1 MECDICRTL
10 AQQLRSYEM
19 EIEDARNGSSASRA
33 GVTAGSLLNNAL
45 EEAGKTKML
54 YQHHCERFHKSARP
68 CPAIQSASAAVDTP
82 GSLIPAEQLLHA
94 TPFWPD
100 DLSGLSHQAVLN
112 YMAENRAWNKRLRE
126 GTAALVNTRL
136 AKTIT
141 QEEYASNRKRTNQ
154 DAAECFRRASML
166 VRDMAI
172 RERGLACSS
181 IQVNSLTES
190 AHVSAS
196 FR

>member
-19 EIEDARNGSSASRA
+19 EIEDARNGSSPLGV
-33 GVTAGSLLNNAL
+33 GVTAGSLLDNAL
-45 EEAGKTKML
+45 EEFRKTRVL
-54 YQHHCERFHKSARP
+54 YQHHREGFHKSARP
-68 CPAIQSASAAVDTP
+68 CPAVQSGSIAADMP
-82 GSLIPAEQLLHA
+82 GSLMPKAEQLMHA

-112 YMAENRAWNKRLRE
+112 CMAENRAWSKRLRE

-141 QEEYASNRKRTNQ
+141 KEEYDSTRNRTNQ
-154 DAAECFRRASML
+154 DAAECYRRAAMV
-166 VRDMAI
+166 VRNMAI
-172 RERGLACSS
+172 RERGLLPFIDSS
-181 IQVNSLTES
+181 DPLTET
-190 AHVSAS
+190 AS
-196 FR
+196 QPQS

>member
-10 AQQLRSYEM
+10 EQQLRSYEM
-19 EIEDARNGSSASRA
+19 EIEDARNGSSAPRT
-33 GVTAGSLLNNAL
+33 GLTAGSLLNSAL
-45 EEAGKTKML
+45 EEASKTKLL
-54 YQHHCERFHKSARP
+54 YQHHRESFHKSARP
-68 CPAIQSASAAVDTP
+68 CPAIQSALVAVDTP
-82 GSLIPAEQLLHA
+82 GGSLSNAEQIMPA

-136 AKTIT
+136 AKAIT
-141 QEEYASNRKRTNQ
+141 QEEYASHRKRTNQ

-172 RERGLACSS
+172 RGVALFIDSS
-181 IQVNSLTES
+181 EVLN
-190 AHVSAS
+190 
-196 FR
+196 

>member
-10 AQQLRSYEM
+10 AQQLRSYKM
-19 EIEDARNGSSASRA
+19 EIEDARNGSSALRA

-45 EEAGKTKML
+45 EETSKTKLL
-54 YQHHCERFHKSARP
+54 YQHHREIFHKSARP
-68 CPAIQSASAAVDTP
+68 RPAIQSASAAVDTP
-82 GSLIPAEQLLHA
+82 GSLIPNAEQIMHA

-126 GTAALVNTRL
+126 GTAALVKTRL

-154 DAAECFRRASML
+154 DVAECLRRASML
-166 VRDMAI
+166 IREMAI
-172 RERGLACSS
+172 RERGLALSIDSS
-181 IQVNSLTES
+181 ELLN
-190 AHVSAS
+190 
-196 FR
+196 